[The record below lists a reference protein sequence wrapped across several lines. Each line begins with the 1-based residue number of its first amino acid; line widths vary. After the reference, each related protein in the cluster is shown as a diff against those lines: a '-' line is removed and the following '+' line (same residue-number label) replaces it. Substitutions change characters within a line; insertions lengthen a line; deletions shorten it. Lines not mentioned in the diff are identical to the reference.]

1 MVILK
6 DIKIT
11 AKTDISSDLLVL
23 GFFKK
28 TSINTMIKY
37 LSSNDQAK
45 VLKAFSIDGTNSD
58 EGQNIFVYGSDKF
71 SRIMIYNLGDKDK
84 FSNDKMRSHSS
95 KIYSI
100 VNAKKIKTMAID
112 SKSFGL
118 SNDGKSQSMIEGLIL
133 GSYRF
138 EDHKSKKSE
147 KKYLKSILLVK
158 LIKKLRT
165 KHKLL
170 VKVFVLL
177 EI

>member
-100 VNAKKIKTMAID
+100 VKWT
-112 SKSFGL
+112 
-118 SNDGKSQSMIEGLIL
+118 E
-133 GSYRF
+133 
-138 EDHKSKKSE
+138 
-147 KKYLKSILLVK
+147 
-158 LIKKLRT
+158 
-165 KHKLL
+165 
-170 VKVFVLL
+170 
-177 EI
+177 